1 MFKRLIAGS
10 VLVASFVAL
19 TGCANRT
26 NVDVFPDLTQTDN
39 LITKGEATSQNVRE
53 IFGAPTFIGETASD
67 GKTVYGYSVDSA
79 SIMTN
84 FGSNLGKSFLTL
96 GFGSKTYP
104 RTVKSIYFKFNNDK
118 VEDIKYLGYAFVH
131 KARFKN
137 WAEGYNELTLDEYK
151 SHRDYSTEEIYDMY
165 KRKLAAK
172 KGVDLSQITDDE
184 LHAETP
190 TVNFQKLNIEGCKKV
205 FNDEV
210 TVLDDKPA
218 EQSYDKVKSFLI
230 FK

>member
-1 MFKRLIAGS
+1 MLKKLIAGS

-39 LITKGEATSQNVRE
+39 LITKGESTSQNVRE

-79 SIMTN
+79 SIMSN
-84 FGSNLGKSFLTL
+84 FGSNFGKNLLTL

-131 KARFKN
+131 KARFKS
-137 WAEGYNELTLDEYK
+137 WAEAYNELTLDEYK
-151 SHRDYSTEEIYDMY
+151 SPRDYSADEIYDMY

-172 KGVDLSQITDDE
+172 KGVDPSQITKE
-184 LHAETP
+184 
-190 TVNFQKLNIEGCKKV
+190 
-205 FNDEV
+205 
-210 TVLDDKPA
+210 
-218 EQSYDKVKSFLI
+218 
-230 FK
+230 